1 MFDDRKYLRAARDFA
16 DVVWDR
22 GLLRKGYGLC
32 HGVAGNGYA
41 LLAMYQATGEHI
53 YLWKAVKVC
62 VMFDT

>member
-41 LLAMYQATGEHI
+41 LLAMYQATGEQI

-62 VMFDT
+62 VMLYT